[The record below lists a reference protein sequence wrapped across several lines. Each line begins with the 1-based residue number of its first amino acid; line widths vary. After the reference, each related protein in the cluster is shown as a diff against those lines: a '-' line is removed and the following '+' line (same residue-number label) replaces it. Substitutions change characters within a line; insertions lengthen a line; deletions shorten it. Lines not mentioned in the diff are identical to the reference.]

1 MVVELKRLKKRR
13 GNGSIYQRVSHD
25 VVAIHVCAF
34 VSPGQQNEPV
44 TVSYLSVSE
53 VGREEMKGALDAEN

>member
-34 VSPGQQNEPV
+34 VSQNEPV